1 MKRNDISS
9 LLFSLQSENKI
20 KVEDNKEVK
29 DEKVFSSLMKEET
42 EKTDGKKD
50 SDKLIY
56 DEKRVKEEKEK
67 LQEKLSKSILQNNDS
82 LSSML
87 NYLYQLILKN
97 PDALSLSEKQV
108 LGLYEAERGKVGT
121 EKLRQMLSA
130 RGLSIN
136 DLSSKQVEKLMKI
149 HDEAQLAYYLE
160 TLAREKKDLKIPVDS
175 KADETLKKQESG
187 TGLEEVKIAK
197 DLKREEVIKQ
207 IINQILIRNVSAM
220 DKEIVIKMNPEYLGQ
235 LKVILEVKNNEITA
249 KFETTS
255 NAVRDIIIE
264 SKTEL
269 SKALKDQKLQLTSLS
284 ADVVGRIA

>member
-20 KVEDNKEVK
+20 KVEDNKEIK

-42 EKTDGKKD
+42 EKTEGKKD
-50 SDKLIY
+50 SDKLVY
-56 DEKRVKEEKEK
+56 DEKLAKEEKEK

-136 DLSSKQVEKLMKI
+136 DLSSKQIEKLMKI

-160 TLAREKKDLKIPVDS
+160 TIAREKKDLKIPVDS

-187 TGLEEVKIAK
+187 TGLEEVKVAK

-207 IINQILIRNVSAM
+207 IINQILIRNISAM

-235 LKVILEVKNNEITA
+235 LKVVLEVKNNEITA

-255 NAVRDIIIE
+255 KTVRDIIME
-264 SKTEL
+264 SETEL

-284 ADVVGRIA
+284 AEVVGRIA